1 MKKVKLRHPFKLE
14 EGISNHT
21 VTIDK
26 KVFVASSLIDKS
38 KGLIPFDIELRSL
51 DLSADVWETCKSMYG
66 FARHAKAC
74 NDVDLKYP
82 IILNEDGSIL
92 DGWHRVVKALLIGAK
107 TIKAVRFEEEP
118 KCDYF
123 KED

>member
-21 VTIDK
+21 ITIGN
-26 KVFVASSLIDKS
+26 KVFIASSLIDKS
-38 KGLIPFDIELRSL
+38 KDLIPFDLDLRGL
-51 DLSADVWETCKSMYG
+51 DLSGDVWETCKSMYG
-66 FARHAKAC
+66 FAKHVKAC
-74 NDVDLKYP
+74 NDADLKYP
-82 IILNEDGSIL
+82 VILNEDGFIF
-92 DGWHRVVKALLIGAK
+92 DGWHRVVKALLIGAE

-118 KCDYF
+118 KPDYY